1 MAYNAQKI
9 APINFA
15 PSVGVGIN
23 LPFNGN
29 AVFKSTFTTKDAIK
43 NNLINWF
50 LTNRGE
56 RPLNPEFGGNL
67 RQYLF
72 EQINNNTLD
81 FLQEDLQSQISLYF
95 PSIIIESLD
104 LLTSPDRHQI
114 TIDLKYFIQ
123 GTNSSDQINISFN

>member
-9 APINFA
+9 SPVNFS

-29 AVFKSTFTTKDAIK
+29 AVFKETFTTKDAIK

-67 RQYLF
+67 RQYIF

-81 FLQEDLQSQISLYF
+81 FLEEDLQAQIANYF
-95 PSIIIESLD
+95 PSIIVESLD
-104 LLTSPDRHQI
+104 LLSTPDRNQI
-114 TIDLKYFIQ
+114 TINLKYSIQ
-123 GTNSSDQINISFN
+123 GTNSNDQINISFN